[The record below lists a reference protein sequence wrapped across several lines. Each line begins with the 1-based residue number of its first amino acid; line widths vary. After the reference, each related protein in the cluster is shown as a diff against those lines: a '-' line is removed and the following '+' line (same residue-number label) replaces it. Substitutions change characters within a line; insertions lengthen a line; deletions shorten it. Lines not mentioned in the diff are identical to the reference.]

1 VSESHRDRA
10 DLAQRV
16 TAACRLEGQFVLR
29 SGQTAT
35 TYFDKYLFEADPRL
49 LYDIASAL
57 EQLVP
62 EGTEVLA
69 GLELGGIPIVTALSL
84 ETGLPAAFVRKNAKT
99 YGTAKLAEGAEGAE
113 GVEPSSSRTW
123 SQRAVR
129 SSYRPTR
136 FGNVG
141 PTSSAFYA

>member
-1 VSESHRDRA
+1 VTTRTELAGRIYERA
-10 DLAQRV
+10 HLV
-16 TAACRLEGQFVLR
+16 GEFTLR
-29 SGQTAT
+29 SGRTSNE
-35 TYFDKYLFEADPRL
+35 YFDKYLFEADPRL